1 MALVRREYR
10 LEMALA
16 RGEFERLLPAA
27 VDSMQGRLEG
37 NRAWGASSDIAWS
50 LHVLQGSDRRLG
62 QLTLPTLYVT
72 LEVEAGHPDGIG
84 QFVERFLLAYRR
96 AGG

>member
-16 RGEFERLLPAA
+16 RGEFERLLPVA
-27 VDSMQGRLEG
+27 VGSMQGRLEG
-37 NRAWGASSDIAWS
+37 DRAGGTSGDIVWS
-50 LHVLQGSDRRLG
+50 LHVLQGVDRRLG
-62 QLTLPTLYVT
+62 QLTLPTLHVT
-72 LEVEAGHPDGIG
+72 LECAAVHSSRID
-84 QFVERFLLAYRR
+84 QFVDGFLLAYRR

>member
-27 VDSMQGRLEG
+27 VGSMQGRLEG
-37 NRAWGASSDIAWS
+37 DRAFGASSDIAWS
-50 LHVLQGSDRRLG
+50 LHILQGSDRSLG

-72 LEVEAGHPDGIG
+72 LECEAVHLDCIR
-84 QFVERFLLAYRR
+84 QFVDRFLLAYRR
-96 AGG
+96 G